1 MQLFYFPQ
9 VKINTSDLSLDKEDT
24 RHITK
29 VLRKT
34 VGDTVSITNGL
45 GDLFDGTITELTS
58 NRCTLTLAFIR
69 NEPTC
74 KPLLHIAIAPTK
86 MNDRMEWFL
95 EKSTELGICT
105 ITPLLCANSE
115 RRNIN
120 LDRFDKIIV
129 SAMKQSL
136 QLHKPILNP
145 LTKIEDFIRSNKDD
159 IQLIAHCE
167 ETDKTHLSEF
177 LRSNSNTTIL
187 IGPEGD
193 FTTTEIKNA
202 LKNNYHPVH
211 LGHTRLRTET
221 AGVYA
226 TSLFNAVIQNQKDWD

>member
-9 VKINTSDLSLDKEDT
+9 ARVNSSLLSLEKEDT

-29 VLRKT
+29 VLRKSI
-34 VGDTVSITNGL
+34 GDTVSITNGL
-45 GDLFDGTITELTS
+45 GDLFDGTIIELTS
-58 NRCTLTLAFIR
+58 NRCTLELAFIR
-69 NEPTC
+69 NEPAR

-95 EKSTELGICT
+95 EKSTELGVSA

-115 RRNIN
+115 RRNIK

-136 QLHKPILNP
+136 QLRKPILNP
-145 LTKIEDFIRSNKDD
+145 LTKIEDFIASNKDE

-167 ETDKTHLSEF
+167 ETDKTHLSEL
-177 LRSNSNTTIL
+177 LRSKSNTTIL

-193 FTTTEIKNA
+193 FTTAEIENA
-202 LKNNYHPVH
+202 LKNKYRPVH

-226 TSLFNAVIQNQKDWD
+226 ASLFNAIIQD

>member
-1 MQLFYFPQ
+1 
-9 VKINTSDLSLDKEDT
+9 
-24 RHITK
+24 
-29 VLRKT
+29 
-34 VGDTVSITNGL
+34 
-45 GDLFDGTITELTS
+45 
-58 NRCTLTLAFIR
+58 
-69 NEPTC
+69 
-74 KPLLHIAIAPTK
+74 

-95 EKSTELGICT
+95 EKSTELGVSA

-115 RRNIN
+115 RRNIK

-136 QLHKPILNP
+136 QLRKPILNP
-145 LTKIEDFIRSNKDD
+145 LTKIEDFIASSKDE

-167 ETDKTHLSEF
+167 ETDKTHLSEL
-177 LRSNSNTTIL
+177 LRSKSNTTIL

-193 FTTTEIKNA
+193 FTTAEIENA
-202 LKNNYHPVH
+202 LKNKYLPVH

-226 TSLFNAVIQNQKDWD
+226 ASLFNAIIQD

>member
-9 VKINTSDLSLDKEDT
+9 ATASSTLLSLEKEDT

-29 VLRKT
+29 VLRKS

-58 NRCTLTLAFIR
+58 NRCILALAFIK
-69 NEPTC
+69 NEPVH

-95 EKSTELGICT
+95 EKSTELGIST

-115 RRNIN
+115 RRNIKI
-120 LDRFDKIIV
+120 DRFDKIIV

-136 QLHKPILNP
+136 QLHKPILHP
-145 LTKIEDFIRSNKDD
+145 LTKIEDFIASNKDE
-159 IQLIAHCE
+159 IKLIAHCE
-167 ETDKTHLSEF
+167 ETDKIHLSE
-177 LRSNSNTTIL
+177 LLQSNLDTTIL

-193 FTTTEIKNA
+193 FSTTEIENA
-202 LKNNYHPVH
+202 LRNNYRPVH

-226 TSLFNAVIQNQKDWD
+226 ASLFNAIIQD